1 MTTAPSR
8 AGALAPA
15 GIGLTLFVVTVQT
28 RMDDPWADGVLF
40 LAAVVPALV
49 VLGLGLAAARGDER
63 SSAAATALLVAGLV
77 LAGIAIARLGQLLAG
92 GDYTGGGGTLTWML
106 ALFTAVAAYCTAR
119 ARSSACLLISSLA
132 AVALLLEAVNW
143 IFDTENVD
151 TFRALL
157 AVSFAV
163 LFVAG
168 LAVSGRTGTILVG
181 AAGVSVVASSYAL
194 GFVFIFSPEAGQL
207 GWGWELINLVEGL
220 ALAAY
225 AAAEL
230 APGPGYLAFFVLL
243 TFALIAATGAG
254 GVIIGTEGQEHSNS
268 LVGWP
273 LTLGIGT
280 ALVTA
285 WGLRRPSSG

>member
-1 MTTAPSR
+1 MPLASR

-15 GIGLTLFVVTVQT
+15 GIGLTLFVVTVQL

-40 LAAVVPALV
+40 LTALLPAL
-49 VLGLGLAAARGDER
+49 LLLALGLAAARGDDR
-63 SSAAATALLVAGLV
+63 SSAASTALLVSGLV
-77 LAGIAIARLGQLLAG
+77 VAGIAIARLGQLLAS

-106 ALFTAVAAYCTAR
+106 ALFTAVAAYCASRT
-119 ARSSACLLISSLA
+119 RSAACLLIAALA
-132 AVALLLEAVNW
+132 TVGLVNEAVNW
-143 IFDTENVD
+143 IFDTENMD

-163 LFVAG
+163 LFLAG
-168 LAVSGRTGTILVG
+168 LAASGRTGTILVG
-181 AAGVSVVASSYAL
+181 AAGVSVVASSYVL
-194 GFVFIFSPEAGQL
+194 GFAFVFSSEAPQL
-207 GWGWELINLVEGL
+207 GWGWELVNLVEGL

-230 APGPGYLAFFVLL
+230 APGPAYLAFFVLI

-280 ALVTA
+280 ALAAA
-285 WGLRRPSSG
+285 WGLRRPSSA